1 MVNPENTALAAGLAG
16 FVDPASGASLERL
29 SAVEYAGV
37 EGGRARVRLRF
48 GFPVGGY
55 AHELQPLHLFR
66 SIAMPQAKA
75 CSA

>member
-48 GFPVGGY
+48 GFPVGG
-55 AHELQPLHLFR
+55 
-66 SIAMPQAKA
+66 
-75 CSA
+75 